1 MTLLSNTPNNKPA
14 IQGVHDISA
23 SIVANPSKTKHVF
36 FRPSLL
42 YLAIAISVVA
52 HMLAYW
58 VTPHFISVWNE
69 PTPSRFDAVIVA
81 GISESTP
88 PPVSQASTRESVPPP
103 PASVSRPR
111 KPSSKTAARPP
122 KPLDNLLMSQPDE
135 QSVQRKNPNEID
147 ALEFPDLAA
156 AQSAAIAAA
165 TIEPIPD
172 PIQAAAIYPL
182 SANKPVPQANDAA
195 REKSIERA
203 NVKEASGD
211 TPLPQSLPSSRL
223 GSSRTDVVG
232 PDFPGSINIDYKM
245 TSSVANGVANLAWK
259 RNGDEYEI
267 NTSIQA
273 TGFFTSMFV
282 GVFRQTSRG
291 EVTSDGVRPNFFSLT
306 RGDAAAD
313 TAEFKRATNELKII
327 KHGETHLLPLP
338 ERMQDMQSFLF
349 QMAHD
354 VALLKAGQDVIE
366 VQATNARK
374 VYKYKFRRTGEETV
388 QTQLGPLAAIHL
400 KSEAADPEDVYEI
413 WLAPQYF
420 YMPVKLKFYMGRF
433 PIEQV
438 ASSVR
443 VSEPQQNALETGVRK

>member
-1 MTLLSNTPNNKPA
+1 
-14 IQGVHDISA
+14 
-23 SIVANPSKTKHVF
+23 
-36 FRPSLL
+36 
-42 YLAIAISVVA
+42 
-52 HMLAYW
+52 MLVYW

-69 PTPSRFDAVIVA
+69 PRPSRFDAVIVA
-81 GISESTP
+81 GTNKITP
-88 PPVSQASTRESVPPP
+88 PLPAESLPSETVPTPP
-103 PASVSRPR
+103 TQVSRPR
-111 KPSSKTAARPP
+111 KPTSNIAATPP
-122 KPLDNLLMSQPDE
+122 KAISSLLPPIEENLPAP
-135 QSVQRKNPNEID
+135 RKNSNEID
-147 ALEFPDLAA
+147 ALEYPELAA
-156 AQSAAIAAA
+156 AEAAAIAAA
-165 TIEPIPD
+165 PIEPIPD
-172 PIQAAAIYPL
+172 PIQAAASYPL
-182 SANKPVPQANDAA
+182 PANQPAPQENDAV
-195 REKSIERA
+195 REKSVEKAI
-203 NVKEASGD
+203 VKESSLG
-211 TPLPQSLPSSRL
+211 TPFPQSLPSSRL
-223 GSSRTDVVG
+223 GSSPTGAAG
-232 PDFPGSINIDYKM
+232 PDFPGSISIDYKM

-259 RNGDEYEI
+259 RNGSEYEI

-291 EVTSDGVRPNFFSLT
+291 EVTRDGVRPNFFSLT

-313 TAEFKRATNELKII
+313 TAEFKRATKELKII

-366 VQATNARK
+366 VQVTNARK
-374 VYKYKFRRTGEETV
+374 VYKYKFRRIGEETV

-400 KSEAADPEDVYEI
+400 KSEAADPEDVYEV

-438 ASSVR
+438 ASSVL